1 MRLKLK
7 GPLVLQMHLLIL
19 LLLLLLLLQLLQLL
33 KRQLKAI

>member
-7 GPLVLQMHLLIL
+7 GPLVLQMRLLIL

>member
-7 GPLVLQMHLLIL
+7 GSLVLQMRLLIL